1 MKLISIFALSLTFS
15 ISMFGQDVSY
25 QWFDRAGNKI
35 SLLDSIDQ
43 IAAADFVFFG
53 ELHTDSIAHWWELE
67 LTQQLFKKHH
77 GNLMLGAEMFESDN
91 QVIVDEFLAGYFD
104 NGIFEK
110 ECRLWNNYKKD
121 YKPLMSFAKEQHLR
135 FIATNTPNRYAKMA
149 FRNGVES
156 LNALSKEAKGWL
168 PPLPIAIDLTVPC
181 YKKMMEMDMGSD
193 HVSENLP
200 KAQAVKDATM
210 AHFILNNWKPG
221 QHMLHFNGSYHSD
234 NQQGIVYYLTKKVK
248 LSQVK
253 TISCVQQTQLGK
265 LEEDHMQVA
274 DYILGV
280 LEKVK

>member
-1 MKLISIFALSLTFS
+1 MKFLINLSLLLSLQLTTFA
-15 ISMFGQDVSY
+15 QDLSY
-25 QWFDRAGNKI
+25 QWFDRNGNKI
-35 SLLDSIDQ
+35 SISDSISSL
-43 IAAADFVFFG
+43 AKADFVFFG

-67 LTQQLFKKHH
+67 LTQQLFAKHQK
-77 GNLMLGAEMFESDN
+77 NLVLGAEMFESDN

-121 YKPLMSFAKEQHLR
+121 YKPLMTFAKEKQLR

-156 LNALSKEAKGWL
+156 LNALSSVAKSWL
-168 PPLPIAIDLTVPC
+168 PPLPIAIDLNVAC
-181 YKKMMEMDMGSD
+181 YKKMMEMDMGAD

-210 AHFILNNWKPG
+210 AHFILNNWKKG
-221 QHMLHFNGSYHSD
+221 QHFLHFNGSYHSD

-253 TISCVQQTQLGK
+253 TISCVQQQQLGK
-265 LEEDHMQVA
+265 LDEAHLQVA

-280 LEKVK
+280 FEKVK